1 MTMTHTL
8 ETVEVDIAYDAQG
21 PQPTAD
27 GLAPLFMI
35 GQPMTPAPSLR
46 WRRTSPIAHWP
57 PQAIHRKVG
66 SSVGSLL
73 PHLPLHVDAP
83 ISRRAWNRQWARPAL
98 VPPLAGP
105 PAHGAASRVRLAV

>member
-46 WRRTSPIAHWP
+46 WRRTSPIAH
-57 PQAIHRKVG
+57 
-66 SSVGSLL
+66 
-73 PHLPLHVDAP
+73 
-83 ISRRAWNRQWARPAL
+83 
-98 VPPLAGP
+98 
-105 PAHGAASRVRLAV
+105 